1 MGTFLS
7 IACQPEVGPFNPFHV
22 ICQVQYFHS
31 MAPKLHFDDSNVFV
45 VREKK
50 QLSRN
55 RAMPWTNINE
65 NKAQKA

>member
-1 MGTFLS
+1 
-7 IACQPEVGPFNPFHV
+7 
-22 ICQVQYFHS
+22 

-55 RAMPWTNINE
+55 RAMPWTNIMKTKHKKPNE
-65 NKAQKA
+65 INWKEQKTLKPYTENGESSIRS